1 MIISAMSVTQCAMHI
16 QRTRSTPHTQFT
28 IHRTVDPRLRLR
40 LSDRLT
46 RMRFCS
52 ASAANALRAF
62 VSSSCSGG
70 SHQCA
75 PLHPQ
80 LAFGGSGGQAPR
92 HRLSFAAVGRLGRS
106 VCIAPSALLYIGA
119 RLRGI
124 ARHSCTPSR
133 APRASIACSASLA
146 CISPTSAA
154 TLIIPPATAA
164 AATGRVRS
172 ASSRCA
178 RSAASAS
185 RRSRASA
192 ARLAAAAACACNH
205 PAA

>member
-28 IHRTVDPRLRLR
+28 IHRTVDLRLRLR

-62 VSSSCSGG
+62 VSSSCSERQPTSVRRCIHSSRSAAAAAKHRGTAFPRSVG
-70 SHQCA
+70 LALC
-75 PLHPQ
+75 LH
-80 LAFGGSGGQAPR
+80 R
-92 HRLSFAAVGRLGRS
+92 AVGTT
-106 VCIAPSALLYIGA
+106 IGA

-133 APRASIACSASLA
+133 APRASIAYSASLA

-154 TLIIPPATAA
+154 ALIIPPAAA
-164 AATGRVRS
+164 DAATGRVRS

-185 RRSRASA
+185 RRSRAAA
-192 ARLAAAAACACNH
+192 ARLAAAAACTCNH